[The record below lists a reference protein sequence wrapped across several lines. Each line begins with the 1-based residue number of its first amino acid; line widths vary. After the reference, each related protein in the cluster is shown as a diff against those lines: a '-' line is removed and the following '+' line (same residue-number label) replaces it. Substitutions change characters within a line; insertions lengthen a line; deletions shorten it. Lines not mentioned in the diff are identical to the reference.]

1 MISSCRS
8 PKDIDDTVFES
19 EYEKLVTMHDGT
31 KVSTV
36 KTVDDFADMVA
47 AEVAAKEAKEGRRE
61 EEEEEDY
68 GRCDR

>member
-1 MISSCRS
+1 
-8 PKDIDDTVFES
+8 VLES

-47 AEVAAKEAKEGRRE
+47 AEVAAKEGRR

>member
-47 AEVAAKEAKEGRRE
+47 AEVAAKEGRR
-61 EEEEEDY
+61 EEEEDY